1 MFLPRWAEKLRLA
14 GDREPCSGHGPRTCT
29 PRRARAAKPSPAT
42 PAHRPGVSQPVLVA
56 NPATACCP
64 PRSGTEKRNP

>member
-14 GDREPCSGHGPRTCT
+14 GDREPCSGHGPR
-29 PRRARAAKPSPAT
+29 PARPVAPAPQSPAT